1 MSPLSSRSG
10 AQRQTSRIANRLTRA
25 GAVGL
30 VSDCTGE
37 RRERD
42 QANTCRAVHV
52 DAPRYRLASQAGVLP
67 SVVRSKVPR
76 HQLDLDRRR
85 NTSSRQPFSPTIKE
99 AEPEANGSCAHYSA
113 DDPANVKAELQSC
126 TSRLLISLRLT
137 KCRGQRDRYQGT
149 ALWRIA
155 NAQGAFIQLREGEA
169 D

>member
-10 AQRQTSRIANRLTRA
+10 AQRQTSRIANGLTRA

-42 QANTCRAVHV
+42 QA
-52 DAPRYRLASQAGVLP
+52 GVLP

-76 HQLDLDRRR
+76 HQLELDRRR
-85 NTSSRQPFSPTIKE
+85 NTSSRQPFSPTIRE
-99 AEPEANGSCAHYSA
+99 AEPDVNGACAHYSA
-113 DDPANVKAELQSC
+113 DDPANVNAELQSC
-126 TSRLLISLRLT
+126 TSRLLTSLRLT
-137 KCRGQRDRYQGT
+137 ECRGQRDRYQGT

-155 NAQGAFIQLREGEA
+155 NAQRAFIQLREGEA